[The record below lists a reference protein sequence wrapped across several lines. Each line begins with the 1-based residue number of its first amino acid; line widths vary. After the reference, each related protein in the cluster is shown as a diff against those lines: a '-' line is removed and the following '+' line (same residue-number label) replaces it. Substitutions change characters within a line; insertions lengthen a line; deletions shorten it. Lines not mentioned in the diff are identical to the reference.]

1 MKFIITG
8 GCGFI
13 GSSFVHLISR
23 LGHQYRVIDKL
34 SYAANQNNIPK
45 GSDLLIKDIC
55 EVTKEDLGEY
65 DYLVNFAAESHV
77 DNSIKD
83 GKPFIDSNIQGTFNL
98 LELARDN
105 KNLKKFIQIST
116 DEVYGDIADQEIHE
130 ATVDTPLHGSSY
142 YAASKASADLL
153 VQAAGRT
160 YNLPYLITRTCNNFG
175 VRQHQEKFLPK
186 LIDCVNNNRVI
197 GVYGDGTNI
206 REWIH
211 VEDNIKAIYGLTVN
225 EFSGIYNIGSGNR
238 YSNNDIIK
246 VVENIV
252 GKSIQKEYIT
262 DRKGHDKKYA
272 LDSSKTPFITNVVTL
287 KKYLEKQLCK

>member
-1 MKFIITG
+1 MKFVITG

-23 LGHQYRVIDKL
+23 LGHDYKVIDKL
-34 SYAANQNNIPK
+34 SYAANQNNIPE
-45 GSDLLIKDIC
+45 GSNLFVKDIC
-55 EVTKEDLGEY
+55 EVTEEDLGEY
-65 DYLVNFAAESHV
+65 DYIVNFAAESHV

-83 GKPFIDSNIQGTFNL
+83 GRPFIDSNIQGTFNL
-98 LELARDN
+98 LELARKN

-116 DEVYGDIADQEIHE
+116 DEVYGDIADQEIDE

-186 LIDCVNNNRVI
+186 LINCVNDNNPI

-211 VEDNIKAIYGLTVN
+211 VEDNIKAIYGLTIN
-225 EFSGIYNIGSGNR
+225 EFSGVYNIGSGNR
-238 YSNNDIIK
+238 YSNNDIIGL
-246 VVENIV
+246 VENIV

-272 LDSSKTPFITNVVTL
+272 LDSSKTPFITNIVTL